1 MLYRW
6 KQLQTLLEAAG
17 TKVSLQAKNHKL
29 NFKSNISFA
38 LCVGMSLQAHGLR
51 H

>member
-1 MLYRW
+1 MLYTW

-17 TKVSLQAKNHKL
+17 TKVSLQTKNHKL
-29 NFKSNISFA
+29 NFKSNIS
-38 LCVGMSLQAHGLR
+38 LSLWVGMSLQAHGLR

>member
-17 TKVSLQAKNHKL
+17 TKVSLQTKIHKL
-29 NFKSNISFA
+29 NLKSNHSLA
-38 LCVGMSLQAHGLR
+38 LWVGMSLQAHSLS